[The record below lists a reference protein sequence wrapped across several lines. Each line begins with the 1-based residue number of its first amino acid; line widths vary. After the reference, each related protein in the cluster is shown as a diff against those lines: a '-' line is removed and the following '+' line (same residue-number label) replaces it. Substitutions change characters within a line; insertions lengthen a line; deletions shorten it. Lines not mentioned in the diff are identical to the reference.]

1 VNTRSSFKKYENE
14 KDFEMLLE
22 TDLTKRKR
30 IRVINEKS
38 TEEKN
43 LENENKIKN
52 NIDTSLKNIN
62 KNSNS
67 NSKERENKK
76 PNSNSGKKR

>member
-1 VNTRSSFKKYENE
+1 MNTRSSFKKYENE